1 MQNGEIYNYPELTAE
16 LEARGHRFATHSDTE
31 VIVHAFEQWGEACL
45 DRLDGEFAFAVW
57 DRRSRELFLARDR
70 FGIRPLFLAGHG
82 RELAFASEAKAL
94 LRHPRAE
101 RRIDPL
107 ALVETFT
114 VGAATRPQRLPGDP
128 RVAVR
133 ALPSAGPGRPA
144 AGAALVGAALRPR
157 TGLRQESPEALAEE
171 LRALLDDAT
180 RIRLR
185 ADVPVGVY
193 LSGGLDSSATAA
205 LARRHTSRELRGFGI
220 GFEDERFDESR
231 YQDAVADALGVELT
245 RVTVSGRDVADAFP
259 EVVRMAEKPMLRTA
273 PGPLLRLSR
282 LVRESGMKVVLT
294 GEGADEI
301 FGGYNLF
308 QEAMVRRFWAR
319 RPESRLRPALI
330 GRLYPYLAR
339 DLNRGG
345 GFLAEFFRAGL
356 EDVSDPLYS
365 HRPRFRTTA
374 RNLRFLSSQ
383 ARAAASWPPRPA
395 RAIRGAPAGAAAG
408 LVRRGRAARPGAA
421 PGDRHLPGGV
431 PTALAGRPHAHG
443 QLRRRALPFLDVH
456 VAEFAASLPE
466 RLRLRD
472 LDEKYLLRKAVAPLL
487 PEAVW
492 RRPKRPYRA
501 PIVRAFVGPD
511 APEYVRELLD
521 PERVDADGLF
531 AGPAV
536 ARLLAKAERYSA
548 ERHAGV
554 DLGES
559 DEMGL
564 VGVLSGQ
571 LLAEQFVRSPRLA
584 EPAEP
589 HGWWS
594 APPWGGAPTPQGRTG
609 GPDEHDPGYERLLH
623 DSLAHSAAEV
633 PDKPAVIAAE
643 GG

>member
-1 MQNGEIYNYPELTAE
+1 M
-16 LEARGHRFATHSDTE
+16 
-31 VIVHAFEQWGEACL
+31 
-45 DRLDGEFAFAVW
+45 
-57 DRRSRELFLARDR
+57 
-70 FGIRPLFLAGHG
+70 
-82 RELAFASEAKAL
+82 
-94 LRHPRAE
+94 
-101 RRIDPL
+101 
-107 ALVETFT
+107 
-114 VGAATRPQRLPGDP
+114 GAATRPQRLPGDP
-128 RVAVR
+128 RAAVR
-133 ALPSAGPGRPA
+133 ALPSAGPDGPPREQRWWE
-144 AGAALVGAALRPR
+144 LRFGPR

-383 ARAAASWPPRPA
+383 ARAAASLA
-395 RAIRGAPAGAAAG
+395 
-408 LVRRGRAARPGAA
+408 AA
-421 PGDRHLPGGV
+421 PGPSDPEERLLARLPAWFAEAGPLGQAQHLEIATFLEGYLLHSQGDRMLMANSV
-431 PTALAGRPHAHG
+431 EGRF
-443 QLRRRALPFLDVH
+443 PFLDVH

-536 ARLLAKAERYSA
+536 ARLLAKAERYTD

-589 HGWWS
+589 QRVVV
-594 APPWGGAPTPQGRTG
+594 GATV
-609 GPDEHDPGYERLLH
+609 ERG
-623 DSLAHSAAEV
+623 AHTSGKDRRA
-633 PDKPAVIAAE
+633 
-643 GG
+643 